1 MSRELQKMSLINT
14 MDMNKASK
22 QIQSEN
28 MNLQNGLI
36 YYEQYFT
43 TVTYERLSTED
54 YERLS
59 DFIQTAVDKLTDGQK
74 IVLDYEQ
81 SQQR

>member
-1 MSRELQKMSLINT
+1 M
-14 MDMNKASK
+14 KASK

-43 TVTYERLSTED
+43 TVSIERLSPED
-54 YERLS
+54 YKRLS
-59 DFIQTAVDKLTDGQK
+59 DFIQTAVDKLTDGQT
-74 IVLDYEQ
+74 IVLDYE
-81 SQQR
+81 

>member
-1 MSRELQKMSLINT
+1 

-28 MNLQNGLI
+28 MNLENGLI

-43 TVTYERLSTED
+43 TVSIEKLSPED
-54 YERLS
+54 YKRLS
-59 DFIQTAVDKLTDGQK
+59 DFIQIAVDKLSDGQT
-74 IVLDYEQ
+74 IVLDYE
-81 SQQR
+81 